1 MGMSTGGGGAKGPIS
16 EINVTP
22 LVDVMLVLLIIFM
35 VSAPMM
41 TTGVDIDLP
50 NTRAPRMDREEEKLL
65 LTITKEQKVFLG
77 ETEVPVDKLEAALTT
92 NERLQRE
99 KELYLQADETVP
111 YGFVAKVMA
120 LARRG
125 GIDKVGPGDR
135 SAGIGVA
142 RRSDHEP
149 GLDVHHEDARQ
160 PPRPSPA
167 FVARAAKRSAP
178 TCWSAASRSRSART

>member
-1 MGMSTGGGGAKGPIS
+1 MGMSGGTGKGPLS

-41 TTGVDIDLP
+41 TTGIEIDLP
-50 NTRAPRMDREEEKLL
+50 KTRAPRMDREEEKLL

-77 ETEVPVDKLEAALTT
+77 ETEVPYENLEGALTT
-92 NERLQRE
+92 NQRLQSD
-99 KELYLQADETVP
+99 KELYIQADDAVP

-125 GIDKVGPGDR
+125 GIDKVGLVTDPLG
-135 SAGIGVA
+135 S
-142 RRSDHEP
+142 E
-149 GLDVHHEDARQ
+149 
-160 PPRPSPA
+160 
-167 FVARAAKRSAP
+167 
-178 TCWSAASRSRSART
+178 